1 MAITI
6 TEIHR
11 SVFGNKR
18 IVTAD
23 LDMDSSY
30 PTAGESLYCASK
42 FGVNGITQS
51 LSKELGPK
59 GIRVNSVC
67 PVLIPTKGLIE
78 ALKGPFSPANDD
90 PEGFIKQFTLE
101 NKATSANIALV
112 TGTKLYKPSFKIIK
126 SIKTIQVLIQSQK
139 IKFFF

>member
-30 PTAGESLYCASK
+30 PTAGESLTPGDMGLTG
-42 FGVNGITQS
+42 FDIVLLTPQS
-51 LSKELGPK
+51 ISATSDEDLAADLG
-59 GIRVNSVC
+59 
-67 PVLIPTKGLIE
+67 
-78 ALKGPFSPANDD
+78 FSPTFDYTN
-90 PEGFIKQFTLE
+90 
-101 NKATSANIALV
+101 NKLIMTYSDLNGSAD
-112 TGTKLYKPSFKIIK
+112 GPS
-126 SIKTIQVLIQSQK
+126 IQVANAVDLSNVRIRAC
-139 IKFFF
+139 IIGY

>member
-30 PTAGESLYCASK
+30 PTAGESLTPADVGLTGFDIVMLSP
-42 FGVNGITQS
+42 QS
-51 LSKELGPK
+51 ISNTADEDAAADLG
-59 GIRVNSVC
+59 
-67 PVLIPTKGLIE
+67 
-78 ALKGPFSPANDD
+78 FSPTFDYTN
-90 PEGFIKQFTLE
+90 
-101 NKATSANIALV
+101 NKRIMTYSDL
-112 TGTKLYKPSFKIIK
+112 TGGADGPS
-126 SIKTIQVLIQSQK
+126 IQVANAGDLTGVRVRALIVGY
-139 IKFFF
+139 

>member
-30 PTAGESLYCASK
+30 PTAGESLTPADM
-42 FGVNGITQS
+42 
-51 LSKELGPK
+51 
-59 GIRVNSVC
+59 
-67 PVLIPTKGLIE
+67 GLIGFDIVLLTPQSISATADE
-78 ALKGPFSPANDD
+78 DLAADLGYSPTFDYTNNKLIMTYSDLNGSADGPS
-90 PEGFIKQFTLE
+90 
-101 NKATSANIALV
+101 
-112 TGTKLYKPSFKIIK
+112 
-126 SIKTIQVLIQSQK
+126 IQVANTTDLGNVRIRAC
-139 IKFFF
+139 IIGY